1 MNLKETFHL
10 SPLKSWKKKVT
21 FEKEVPKFGI
31 CEDAEDKCQSV
42 VGKVGGHPKSEI
54 LQPMTG
60 VGRYL
65 PTTRM

>member
-1 MNLKETFHL
+1 ME
-10 SPLKSWKKKVT
+10 KKKVT